1 MFSSPI
7 PFLLKL
13 TRFLPCD
20 PWGVPRNERGFWC
33 LMKVFPWPN
42 ISLERWGVQNDNGP
56 LGCEMDL
63 CFRIIVTV
71 QKPTFRGY
79 FTHLKNVVLGLVVII
94 TSFMSPTWTFIFRGY
109 NYPPLRI
116 LGMSGL
122 GCQVSHL
129 F

>member
-1 MFSSPI
+1 MTRGQHAP
-7 PFLLKL
+7 
-13 TRFLPCD
+13 RFLVPHE
-20 PWGVPRNERGFWC
+20 GVPVAEHFAR
-33 LMKVFPWPN
+33 KVG
-42 ISLERWGVQNDNGP
+42 GVQNDNGP

-71 QKPTFRGY
+71 QKPTFRGC